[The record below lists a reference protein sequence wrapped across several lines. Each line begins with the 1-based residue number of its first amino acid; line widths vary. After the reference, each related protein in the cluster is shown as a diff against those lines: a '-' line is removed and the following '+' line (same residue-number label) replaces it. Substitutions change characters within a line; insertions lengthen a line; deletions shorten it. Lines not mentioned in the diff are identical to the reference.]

1 MAIEFGNTKGAH
13 FISSFRAF
21 VHDNGM
27 PGVQL
32 RKDDGSYVDVVL
44 SGSRHSGATN
54 TTRQGITDG
63 KLFLIFFALVIM
75 SNSTLSLQLAN
86 SALRKEVVA
95 FKKEIGKL
103 QTQNAKLKA
112 EKESDRAEISALKK
126 LKVTPPA
133 TPMSTN
139 EIARRIA
146 FVLRQGSVGT
156 SDNS

>member
-1 MAIEFGNTKGAH
+1 
-13 FISSFRAF
+13 
-21 VHDNGM
+21 
-27 PGVQL
+27 
-32 RKDDGSYVDVVL
+32 
-44 SGSRHSGATN
+44 
-54 TTRQGITDG
+54 
-63 KLFLIFFALVIM
+63 M

-86 SALRKEVVA
+86 SALRKEVLA

-103 QTQNAKLKA
+103 QTQIAKLKA

-126 LKVTPPA
+126 LKVTPPV